1 MNVFSLIFLCI
12 IEYELYY
19 GIIYIFGYNDTKLN
33 GIVMTLF
40 REIVA
45 IKQEI

>member
-1 MNVFSLIFLCI
+1 MNVFSLILLCI
-12 IEYELYY
+12 IEYELNY
-19 GIIYIFGYNDTKLN
+19 GIIYIFGYNGTKIN

-40 REIVA
+40 RGIVA